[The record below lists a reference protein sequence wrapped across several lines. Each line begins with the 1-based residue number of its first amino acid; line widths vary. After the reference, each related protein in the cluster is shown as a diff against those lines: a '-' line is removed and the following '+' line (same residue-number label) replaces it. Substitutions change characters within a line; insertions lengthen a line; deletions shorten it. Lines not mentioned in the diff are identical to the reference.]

1 MLHTFKGNSMNKK
14 KPSLLCTNSTLKSA
28 SLKLI
33 AQGLSTRLKRGKIFR
48 TTKASVVRQ
57 QFKYGQSVDKLT
69 QYKWFVQ
76 QEIPTLEFTTDSDVV
91 DGWLADK
98 HIVFGRKF
106 LNASCG
112 KGIVVIEQQGD
123 IPELPVYTKYKKKKR
138 EFRVHVFKDQVVN
151 VTEKKRRKEF
161 DGERDTK
168 IRNLANGYVF
178 VQSVEMEPEGLRELA
193 LRAAQ
198 VSGSDFRGVD
208 IGYNEKKDE
217 LFVIEV
223 NSAPGIQGTNV
234 QKYLDAMVNYV

>member
-1 MLHTFKGNSMNKK
+1 MKQK
-14 KPSLLCTNSTLKSA
+14 KPSLLCTNSTLKSK
-28 SLKLI
+28 SLKEI
-33 AQGLSTRLKRGKIFR
+33 AKGLSTRLKRGKIFR
-48 TTKASVVRQ
+48 TTKVSTKRK
-57 QFKYGQSVDKLT
+57 QFKYGMSVDKLT
-69 QYKWFVQ
+69 QYKWFVEQ
-76 QEIPTLEFTTDSDVV
+76 NIPALEFTV
-91 DGWLADK
+91 DK
-98 HIVFGRKF
+98 HLAMQWVADGNTVFGRKY

-112 KGIVVIEQQGD
+112 KGIVVFDKENVLEMQGF
-123 IPELPVYTKYKKKKR
+123 PVFTKYKKKKR
-138 EFRVHVFKDQVVN
+138 EFRVHVFKDEVVN

-178 VQSVEMEPEGLRELA
+178 VQAVANEPPGLRELA
-193 LRAAQ
+193 LSAAK

-234 QKYLDAMVNYV
+234 EKYLDAMVKYV